1 MVSQMDKVALLNA
14 EQIQYKIVPIS
25 SDFADIKQVY
35 IIHSMRSN
43 K

>member
-25 SDFADIKQVY
+25 SDFAL
-35 IIHSMRSN
+35 
-43 K
+43 